1 MTIGLFEATK
11 TTSQALANNLTKLLN
26 QYGWGKKSLFMS
38 KMKGQIWISWLL
50 FWNLL

>member
-1 MTIGLFEATK
+1 MTIGSFEATK
-11 TTSQALANNLTKLLN
+11 ATSQALANSLTKLLN
-26 QYGWGKKSLFMS
+26 HNGWGKKSLFMS